1 MYNLLIPILAT
12 CFINA
17 ETQSDKQIAMNNKPR
32 LAYIYA
38 IDTVNKHVY
47 ADFSGL
53 KLDTKKIKLD
63 NLRKID
69 ESKCAPLI
77 KNDMTGE

>member
-17 ETQSDKQIAMNNKPR
+17 ETQPDKQVAMNNKPR

-38 IDTVNKHVY
+38 IDSNNGIVY
-47 ADFSGL
+47 ASFNGPIKEETKQVDIT
-53 KLDTKKIKLD
+53 KLNKVQ
-63 NLRKID
+63 
-69 ESKCAPLI
+69 EAKCAPLLKGDI
-77 KNDMTGE
+77 K